1 MELKHSDITEQVI
14 GAYYDVYNDLGHGFL
29 ERVYQNAMYFEL
41 LDRGLKVEAQKK
53 VNVYRNGRLIGA
65 YYADLLVNDTVIIE
79 LKAAATLTEAHEKQ
93 LVNYLKATK
102 MEVGL
107 LINFGLEPK
116 FERKT
121 WSNERKKH
129 LQPNK
134 K

>member
-129 LQPNK
+129 LQPNQK
-134 K
+134 